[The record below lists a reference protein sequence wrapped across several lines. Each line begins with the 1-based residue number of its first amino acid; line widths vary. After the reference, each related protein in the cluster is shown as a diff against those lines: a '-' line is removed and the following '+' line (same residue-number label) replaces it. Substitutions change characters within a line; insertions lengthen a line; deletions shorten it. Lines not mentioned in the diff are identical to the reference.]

1 MTATE
6 QPESQRGQYIQA
18 NGLDI
23 YYEEH
28 GQSQGKPL
36 ILIHGGG
43 LTADSWGPYLA
54 AFAERY
60 RVITP
65 DTRGHGRTNN
75 PTGTM
80 SYRLLADDVAALVQ
94 ALGLEKPLIYGYSDG
109 GQVELE
115 LGMHYPDLAQSLVI
129 GGAYLELTGES
140 LGALRSM
147 LGDLDSPDVDFEAF
161 ERENPGFAGML
172 KHNHG
177 PDGWKALLKQVKPMW
192 SARLNYSSD
201 DLARIVA
208 PTLVLLGDR
217 DDLVPVDEAVR
228 MYRAL
233 PNTEL
238 VVVPNANHGDLIF
251 SAEKI
256 GLVQPII
263 LDFLSRHVS

>member
-6 QPESQRGQYIQA
+6 QAESRRGRYIQA

-23 YYEEH
+23 FYEEH
-28 GQSQGKPL
+28 GQSRGKPL

-43 LTADSWGPYLA
+43 LTADSWEPYLP
-54 AFAERY
+54 AFAEHY
-60 RVITP
+60 RVIMP

-75 PTGTM
+75 PTGSM

-109 GQVELE
+109 GQVEIE
-115 LGMHYPDLAQSLVI
+115 LGMHYPDLPQALVV
-129 GGAYLELTGES
+129 GGAYLELTEES
-140 LGALRSM
+140 LGFLRAM
-147 LGDLDSPDVDFEAF
+147 LGDLDSPDIDFEGF
-161 ERENPGFAGML
+161 ERDNPGFAGML

-192 SARLNYSSD
+192 SAQLNYTSD

-208 PTLVLLGDR
+208 PTLVLIGDR
-217 DDLVPVDEAVR
+217 DDLVSVEEAVR
-228 MYRAL
+228 MYRQL

-238 VVVPNANHGDLIF
+238 VVVPGANHGDLIF

-256 GLVQPII
+256 GLVLPTI
-263 LDFLSRHVS
+263 LDFLQRHAS